1 MVYNK
6 ILKVK
11 YLKFN
16 PSFNLFSLLIQ
27 MFARVSLLFE
37 DGFFHLI
44 KHVQDWT
51 LFLVVQKET
60 GLLFFL
66 VEWLQHTHSILKLYN
81 ISLAPSSIFEVTTK
95 VIFENAFWLSVRDA
109 VTVWFYFLIALQL
122 LPTRSIRD

>member
-1 MVYNK
+1 M
-6 ILKVK
+6 L
-11 YLKFN
+11 
-16 PSFNLFSLLIQ
+16 SLLIQ
-27 MFARVSLLFE
+27 MFARISLLFE